1 MKKLIFIKIVFN
13 TFRFSD
19 IRLDPEWIKYR
30 MNIFMNYTCQS
41 LINQTNQS
49 FMCTLLYDKL
59 SKEIIESELRKYPE
73 LPKNI
78 VFESN
83 LNKLKDMVKSYDYV
97 YEVRLDDDDM
107 YHNSFTQ
114 QLLDYS
120 PNPETQVLI
129 NQKGYVYDIIN
140 DKLGKWY
147 FEYPPFYT
155 LIYKASDYLNNVRYY
170 LEGGH
175 AGAIKLKYEV
185 LESEN
190 YMVILHGKNTLNKFN
205 SRNQVGVIEDLY
217 EKNRILNEFK
227 VSCFDKRAYKNI

>member
-1 MKKLIFIKIVFN
+1 MKKLIFINIIL
-13 TFRFSD
+13 T
-19 IRLDPEWIKYR
+19 PEWIKYR

-49 FMCTLLYDKL
+49 FICVLRYDKL
-59 SKEIIESELRKYPE
+59 SKEIIESELSKYPE

-83 LNKLKDMVKSYDYV
+83 LNKLKNMAKEYDYI

-107 YHNSFTQ
+107 YHNSFIQ
-114 QLLDYS
+114 KLLDYT

-147 FEYPPFYT
+147 FESPPFYT
-155 LIYKASDYLNNVRYY
+155 LIYKANDYISNIRYH

-175 AGAIKLKYEV
+175 PGAIKLKHEI
-185 LESEN
+185 LEGEN

-217 EKNRILNEFK
+217 EKNRILTEFK
-227 VSCFDKRAYKNI
+227 VDCFENREYKNI